1 MRLSSRLLRQIAGCL
16 VISSLVACAETWAA
30 RAQQVESVP
39 PRQSQPRAPDSGTQ
53 GPDADSAPSQTP
65 SDSPQAAPP
74 QPPAVPHEPVGTAAA
89 PYEKVTGVPASRP
102 AGPAIAPAK
111 QKRTRSMLIKVGLIV
126 AAGVAIGTVVA
137 LSTASSSKP
146 H

>member
-1 MRLSSRLLRQIAGCL
+1 MRLSSRLLRQIARCL
-16 VISSLVACAETWAA
+16 VISSLVACGETWAA
-30 RAQQVESVP
+30 RAQQVENLP
-39 PRQSQPRAPDSGTQ
+39 PGQSQPRAPDSGTQ
-53 GPDADSAPSQTP
+53 GPDANSAPSQTP
-65 SDSPQAAPP
+65 SDSRQAAPP

-102 AGPAIAPAK
+102 AGAAIAPAK
-111 QKRTRSMLIKVGLIV
+111 QKRTRSILIKVGLIV
-126 AAGVAIGTVVA
+126 AAGVAIGAVVA